1 MIRRRIDSAKEP
13 AMSMNWFERYWM
25 YTGVVAGLFLLSI
38 VPLVVGAWSLP
49 LLLVYLQLP
58 IYMLHQLEEHYDDR
72 FRRFVNEHVAGGRQ
86 ALTTPAVVFINVPGV
101 WGVNL
106 IALYLAYFVDPG
118 LGLIAIYLTLVN
130 AVAHIVATIV
140 VRSYNPGLVTA
151 LVLFLPVGTWGLV
164 ALSRVPGVTM
174 SYHIVGLGIALLIH
188 VAIIAHVKLRDHAL
202 AHA

>member
-1 MIRRRIDSAKEP
+1 MIRKRIDSREP
-13 AMSMNWFERYWM
+13 AMSMDWFERYWM

-38 VPLVVGAWSLP
+38 VPLVVGGWSLP

-118 LGLIAIYLTLVN
+118 LGLVAIYLTLVN
-130 AVAHIVATIV
+130 AVAHVVSMIVL
-140 VRSYNPGLVTA
+140 RCYNPGLVTA
-151 LVLFLPVGTWGLV
+151 VVLFLPVGTWGLV
-164 ALSRVPGVTM
+164 ALSRLPSVTM
-174 SYHIVGLGIALLIH
+174 SYHVVGLGIAVLIH
-188 VAIIAHVKLRDHAL
+188 AAILAHVKMRVHTLSMA
-202 AHA
+202 

>member
-1 MIRRRIDSAKEP
+1 MIRRRIDSAKEL
-13 AMSMNWFERYWM
+13 AMSMDWFERYWM

-38 VPLVVGAWSLP
+38 VPLTVGAWSLP

-130 AVAHIVATIV
+130 AVAHVVATIV
-140 VRSYNPGLVTA
+140 LRGYNPGLVTA

-164 ALSRVPGVTM
+164 ALSSLPSVTT
-174 SYHIVGLGIALLIH
+174 SYHVIGLGIALLIH
-188 VAIIAHVKLRDHAL
+188 AAIIAHVKRREHAL
-202 AHA
+202 SMA